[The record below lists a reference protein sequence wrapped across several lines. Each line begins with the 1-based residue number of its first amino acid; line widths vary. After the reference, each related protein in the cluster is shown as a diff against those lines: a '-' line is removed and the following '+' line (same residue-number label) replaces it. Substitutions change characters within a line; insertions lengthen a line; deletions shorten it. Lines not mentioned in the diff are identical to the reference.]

1 MEAKR
6 LSWVISAGTGITLP
20 FGPEKTRVMGPAK
33 IESFAQESD
42 DPILVVN
49 GLDAFTVELQGV
61 LYDCWDSVV
70 APLLEKRGLEV
81 ALTTP
86 DGDLDGTYILAVFD
100 VARSGAAPRW
110 TYTMRLVKG
119 KTHVIL

>member
-1 MEAKR
+1 MEAQR
-6 LSWVISAGTGITLP
+6 LSWMISAGTGITLP
-20 FGPEKTRVMGPAK
+20 FGPEKTRVTGPAK
-33 IESFAQESD
+33 VETFAQESD

-61 LYDCWDSVV
+61 LYDCWDSVIS
-70 APLLEKRGLEV
+70 PLLGLRGKEV

-86 DGDLDGTYILAVFD
+86 DGDLDDTYILSVFD
-100 VARSGAAPRW
+100 VSRVGALPRW

-119 KTHVIL
+119 SSHVVL

>member
-1 MEAKR
+1 MEAQR

-20 FGPEKTRVMGPAK
+20 FGPEKTRVMGLAK

>member
-1 MEAKR
+1 MEACG

-20 FGPEKTRVMGPAK
+20 FGPEKTRVTGPAK

-42 DPILVVN
+42 DPILIVD

-61 LYDCWDSVV
+61 LYDCWDSVIS
-70 APLLEKRGLEV
+70 PLLAKRGLEV

-86 DGDLDGTYILAVFD
+86 DGDLDDTYILSVFD
-100 VARSGAAPRW
+100 VSRVGKLPRW

-119 KTHVIL
+119 SSHVIL